1 MSHPQALH
9 SVNQRCLYDTKVST
23 YAVQGAIL
31 ISTLVDPIMAQNK
44 LIDSARRVM
53 KGHEQ

>member
-9 SVNQRCLYDTKVST
+9 SVNQRCLCDTRVST

-44 LIDSARRVM
+44 LIEADWLCP
-53 KGHEQ
+53 